1 MMRMPAFVTS
11 ALGAAMMMATPAL
24 ALDVTL
30 GGRMEQA
37 GLVTGTAP
45 PGSKIA
51 FAGHAVPVT
60 VDGKF
65 LLGIDRDAPAKVD
78 LVITGPDGTRDV
90 RHLTV
95 AKRDWIIDRVDGV
108 PQQLVTPDPELAAKI
123 ALENGYWAV
132 ARKKLELTPF
142 FETGF
147 IRPAEGRISGVF
159 GGQRILNGSPR
170 APHTGLDIA
179 APTGTPVHAAADG
192 VVSMEKEMLIMTG
205 DTVMINHGYGLQTF
219 YIHMSKL
226 YVTEGQKVKQGD
238 IIGEIGMTGRA
249 TGPHLHFGATWFD
262 QRLDPETVLAV
273 LPVAQTNAEIPIQ
286 LFANGTVSI
295 GGKTVANAMVAA
307 ELQRLAS
314 RTPKPA
320 LTIAGVEAGT
330 NVAATAGIITEAKK
344 LGLAIVTG
352 PDPEAH

>member
-1 MMRMPAFVTS
+1 M
-11 ALGAAMMMATPAL
+11 
-24 ALDVTL
+24 
-30 GGRMEQA
+30 
-37 GLVTGTAP
+37 
-45 PGSKIA
+45 
-51 FAGHAVPVT
+51 
-60 VDGKF
+60 
-65 LLGIDRDAPAKVD
+65 
-78 LVITGPDGTRDV
+78 
-90 RHLTV
+90 
-95 AKRDWIIDRVDGV
+95 
-108 PQQLVTPDPELAAKI
+108 
-123 ALENGYWAV
+123 
-132 ARKKLELTPF
+132 
-142 FETGF
+142 
-147 IRPAEGRISGVF
+147 
-159 GGQRILNGSPR
+159 
-170 APHTGLDIA
+170 
-179 APTGTPVHAAADG
+179 HAAADG

-205 DTVMINHGYGLQTF
+205 DTVMLNHGYGLQTF

-344 LGLAIVTG
+344 LGLAIDTG